1 MAESLDDVLRGLSSP
16 SSRARRDAGGTGSHA
31 PPSAAVWGTV
41 FSRWEETV
49 GPSLARHARPL
60 RLEAATLVVAVD
72 QPPWATQVR
81 ALAPGILERLR
92 EGTGESLERL
102 EVVVRR

>member
-1 MAESLDDVLRGLSSP
+1 MTESLDDVLRGLSAP
-16 SSRARRDAGGTGSHA
+16 SSRGRRATMGTEGSA

-41 FSRWEETV
+41 FTRWEEIV
-49 GPSLARHARPL
+49 GPSLARHTRPL
-60 RLEAATLVVAVD
+60 RLESAVLVVAVD

-81 ALAPGILERLR
+81 ALAPGILDRLR
-92 EGTGESLERL
+92 ERTGETLEHL